1 MQRSR
6 KNLLDHITPSSTEGQ
21 SKLQVTHIQ
30 TFTKATS
37 ETMFGLSATRLCT
50 TSTSLPAFRSF
61 ATAITRIHTDDP
73 RMSKAVVHNGIVYLS
88 GLIDATGSDVTSQ
101 TKSVLKEVDELLAK
115 AGTNKKNILSAS
127 IWLKDIENDFQAM
140 NSVWID
146 WLDPENKPVRAT
158 VQSPMASPKLLV
170 EIQVTAAI

>member
-1 MQRSR
+1 
-6 KNLLDHITPSSTEGQ
+6 
-21 SKLQVTHIQ
+21 
-30 TFTKATS
+30 
-37 ETMFGLSATRLCT
+37 MFGLSSIRPCAKAITRSN
-50 TSTSLPAFRSF
+50 STALPAFRSF
-61 ATAITRIHTDDP
+61 ATAITRINTEDP

-88 GLIDATGSDVTSQ
+88 GLIDTTGSDVTSQ

-140 NSVWID
+140 NEVWVD

-158 VQSPMASPKLLV
+158 VQSPMARPQLLV